1 MFLCNYVR
9 YLKDIKFFFYNE
21 TLKLFLMQRV
31 EFIRIIIIYI
41 LKCSYSNLVHRKSPI
56 RSSRSLNLLIG
67 KSGAF
72 SRVTFFNILFVIAFD
87 CERIQIYSETQRFIY
102 SFILKYK
109 YMSIKLIIIRWLA
122 NIFSLCNKKKGQEM
136 QEKIFIH

>member
-1 MFLCNYVR
+1 MFLYNYVR

-21 TLKLFLMQRV
+21 TILNILKLFLMQRV

-72 SRVTFFNILFVIAFD
+72 SRVTLFNILFVIAFD

-109 YMSIKLIIIRWLA
+109 YMSIKLIIIR
-122 NIFSLCNKKKGQEM
+122 
-136 QEKIFIH
+136 